1 MWRLSKEVFKSLSK
15 NKIMVIGL
23 SILIFITS
31 AVFTLLSSLRSSIV
45 SGFENYKKLSVKHDL
60 SVDLNLPS
68 QGSAYNQGYFV
79 NGEVLGHNGVK
90 EYKPIKYYLANGTGE
105 YRDSVENVLYLQN
118 TEFIKLSDFTGIDK
132 NESNS
137 NHYIRRD
144 DLDILYS
151 IYSSNKNNPIVEF
164 KLGNNENEAD
174 EASFKLKQ
182 DNRTFNIYEEKGN
195 KFEIVGDTKSL
206 NKSEKVNFEKK
217 NLRLSDLMIL
227 KKGTDSSKPNIVYA
241 EQVQPLFINVLDKK
255 ITNEYSV
262 GNNWVAEKKGII
274 IPANEWIEKFGF
286 KKHGDNNFVFI
297 SEGDNKDK
305 LSKFLENSV
314 SNKSE
319 LLDEKSKVK
328 SEWTI
333 SDFYDKPTIEVKP
346 AKTIT
351 IKKDT
356 KITINKN
363 LLAKKSRNVSFER
376 WNYHTTYV
384 GDKKNQWTGAFKTFV
399 DELEKSKDDHNSANY
414 RKWKNLKEFSN
425 WTKNIKTVFEPYD
438 SSNFP
443 KKEVNI
449 STLINELDAK
459 QKLYNSDESSDG
471 ISELRSNFPG
481 GSAYKIG
488 KSVAKNI
495 TEIETFIDRKDPNY
509 ERKLLDA
516 INDKD
521 LKNKNFNFIKQ
532 EAYEVTKNI
541 IIDKIA
547 KEVGG
552 RKNIGL
558 RKTIT
563 VDAIDEKTKK
573 QNVFH
578 FINTGDENGEVDGI
592 KLNVGKAFRR
602 TKEQKC
608 TYTN

>member
-521 LKNKNFNFIKQ
+521 LKNKNF
-532 EAYEVTKNI
+532 
-541 IIDKIA
+541 
-547 KEVGG
+547 
-552 RKNIGL
+552 
-558 RKTIT
+558 
-563 VDAIDEKTKK
+563 
-573 QNVFH
+573 
-578 FINTGDENGEVDGI
+578 
-592 KLNVGKAFRR
+592 KLYKARSIWS
-602 TKEQKC
+602 
-608 TYTN
+608 N

>member
-1 MWRLSKEVFKSLSK
+1 M
-15 NKIMVIGL
+15 
-23 SILIFITS
+23 
-31 AVFTLLSSLRSSIV
+31 
-45 SGFENYKKLSVKHDL
+45 
-60 SVDLNLPS
+60 
-68 QGSAYNQGYFV
+68 
-79 NGEVLGHNGVK
+79 
-90 EYKPIKYYLANGTGE
+90 
-105 YRDSVENVLYLQN
+105 
-118 TEFIKLSDFTGIDK
+118 DK
-132 NESNS
+132 AESN
-137 NHYIRRD
+137 N
-144 DLDILYS
+144 
-151 IYSSNKNNPIVEF
+151 
-164 KLGNNENEAD
+164 
-174 EASFKLKQ
+174 
-182 DNRTFNIYEEKGN
+182 
-195 KFEIVGDTKSL
+195 
-206 NKSEKVNFEKK
+206 
-217 NLRLSDLMIL
+217 
-227 KKGTDSSKPNIVYA
+227 
-241 EQVQPLFINVLDKK
+241 
-255 ITNEYSV
+255 
-262 GNNWVAEKKGII
+262 
-274 IPANEWIEKFGF
+274 
-286 KKHGDNNFVFI
+286 
-297 SEGDNKDK
+297 
-305 LSKFLENSV
+305 
-314 SNKSE
+314 SE

-328 SEWTI
+328 GEWTI
-333 SDFYDKPTIEVKP
+333 SDFYDKSTIDAKP

-363 LLAKKSRNVSFER
+363 LLAKKYRNVSFER

-425 WTKNIKTVFEPYD
+425 WTKNIKTVFVPYG

-459 QKLYNSDESSDG
+459 QKLYNSDDTNNN
-471 ISELRSNFPG
+471 ISESRSNFPG
-481 GSAYKIG
+481 GSTYKIG
-488 KSVAKNI
+488 KSGAKTI
-495 TEIETFIDRKDPNY
+495 AEIETFIDKKDPNY

-592 KLNVGKAFRR
+592 KLNVGKLFG
-602 TKEQKC
+602 EQKNKSALIP
-608 TYTN
+608 TSRFDESVYRQNQLPPYIASLLIQTIGKNLFPDPKYVEPIYEFAEVTDMNPVTKAIRKENSKIVLLNKYLVNENNRSIDQNTLESEYKKLNLGITFRGNRYKLVTLADSNNQLFWKTVYGEGIDQLGFDKGLLTKWMEQNKITLATKFIKTDDEGWVKKDQTLANISYVPTQFLSPKAELINDILATGKVDFLSEAIEKELLDSALVKEEFISQENVFLITNALKKVLNNNNFAKRIYIIKNK

>member
-1 MWRLSKEVFKSLSK
+1 M
-15 NKIMVIGL
+15 
-23 SILIFITS
+23 IL
-31 AVFTLLSSLRSSIV
+31 L
-45 SGFENYKKLSVKHDL
+45 
-60 SVDLNLPS
+60 
-68 QGSAYNQGYFV
+68 
-79 NGEVLGHNGVK
+79 VL
-90 EYKPIKYYLANGTGE
+90 I
-105 YRDSVENVLYLQN
+105 
-118 TEFIKLSDFTGIDK
+118 K

-164 KLGNNENEAD
+164 KWEQWKRSRMN
-174 EASFKLKQ
+174 ASFKLKQ

-206 NKSEKVNFEKK
+206 NKSEKVNFWKEKI
-217 NLRLSDLMIL
+217 LRLSDLMIL

-262 GNNWVAEKKGII
+262 GNNWVAEKKELLFLPMNGL
-274 IPANEWIEKFGF
+274 KSLDL

-297 SEGDNKDK
+297 SEGWIIKTNYQNFWKI
-305 LSKFLENSV
+305 SV

-449 STLINELDAK
+449 STLINELECKAK
-459 QKLYNSDESSDG
+459 
-471 ISELRSNFPG
+471 
-481 GSAYKIG
+481 
-488 KSVAKNI
+488 
-495 TEIETFIDRKDPNY
+495 
-509 ERKLLDA
+509 
-516 INDKD
+516 
-521 LKNKNFNFIKQ
+521 
-532 EAYEVTKNI
+532 I
-541 IIDKIA
+541 I
-547 KEVGG
+547 
-552 RKNIGL
+552 
-558 RKTIT
+558 
-563 VDAIDEKTKK
+563 
-573 QNVFH
+573 
-578 FINTGDENGEVDGI
+578 
-592 KLNVGKAFRR
+592 
-602 TKEQKC
+602 
-608 TYTN
+608 